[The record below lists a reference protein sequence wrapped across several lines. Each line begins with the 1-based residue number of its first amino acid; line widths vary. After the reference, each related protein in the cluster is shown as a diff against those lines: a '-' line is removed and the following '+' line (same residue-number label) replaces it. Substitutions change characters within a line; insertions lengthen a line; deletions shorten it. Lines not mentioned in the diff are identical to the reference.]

1 MGLLKDPILKSL
13 FRNGIYSSFGE
24 ITFSILINT
33 EDVFLWCMKKNI
45 SLVEPNIST
54 RQDQSGFLQ
63 PSPGSNAQSGE
74 IRNTTVGDYHLQI
87 SGKDTNTGLEGK

>member
-1 MGLLKDPILKSL
+1 MSQKVVKY
-13 FRNGIYSSFGE
+13 R
-24 ITFSILINT
+24 
-33 EDVFLWCMKKNI
+33 CMKKNI